1 MRSRKAIETEIQTIK
16 TQIDSLKTSQTKE
29 IIDEKIKADETSSGL
44 LSIVKLVVEENR
56 KTTLILKS
64 ISDNLARLEMDLADT
79 VLYGQDDQNAF
90 NVEKNETSHQRV
102 RPISGLD
109 AKILQAV
116 QIRNIACANDIKK
129 ELSYKGRNAASARLN
144 RLYRQG
150 LLERYQLG
158 HTVYYKLDAGKTAD
172 TLIISPPQ

>member
-1 MRSRKAIETEIQTIK
+1 MRSKKAIEAEVQTIK
-16 TQIDSLKTSQTKE
+16 AQLDNLKTNQVNE
-29 IIDEKIKADETSSGL
+29 IVDQKMKADETSSGL

-56 KTTLILKS
+56 KNTLILKG
-64 ISDNLARLEMDLADT
+64 ISENLARLEMDLADT

-90 NVEKNETSHQRV
+90 NVEKNETHQRV
-102 RPISGLD
+102 RPVSGLD
-109 AKILQAV
+109 AKILQVV
-116 QIRNIACANDIKK
+116 QIRNIACADDIKK
-129 ELSYKGRNAASARLN
+129 ELGYKGRNAASARLN
-144 RLYRQG
+144 QLYRQG